1 MSRNDRH
8 RQLINANVYEK
19 ETQNRAKAMEETRQ
33 NKLKDR
39 KTREKSKF
47 KDFLRHQAGASD
59 ATANPNPGVGKNEIV
74 IEGIRFHVAD
84 GGKKLI
90 KASGEYHR
98 LVQVGDLVNS
108 Y

>member
-39 KTREKSKF
+39 KTREKSQF
-47 KDFLRHQAGASD
+47 KDFLRHQAGAGD
-59 ATANPNPGVGKNEIV
+59 ATANSNSAVGKNEI
-74 IEGIRFHVAD
+74 IIDGISFHVAD
-84 GGKKLI
+84 AGKKLV
-90 KASGEYHR
+90 KASG
-98 LVQVGDLVNS
+98 
-108 Y
+108 